1 MKTTRTQMRRP
12 SLVFALVLMA
22 LAAGPGCQRES
33 SAPTAPKESSAEAK
47 GLADAA
53 RKAAET
59 APADAVDLA
68 GSVAAR
74 GDLSTADREVAIQA
88 QQTALKK
95 LAAAAAA
102 GDAEAQKAIDKYRAS
117 K

>member
-1 MKTTRTQMRRP
+1 MKTFRTRDRRP
-12 SLVFALVLMA
+12 ILVFTLALMT

-33 SAPTAPKESSAEAK
+33 STATAPKESSAEAK

-74 GDLSTADREVAIQA
+74 ADLSAADREAALKA
-88 QQTALKK
+88 QQDALKK

-102 GDAEAQKAIDKYRAS
+102 GDAAAQKAIDKYRAS